1 MNVDVPCGLS
11 HRLLLARHARTTRLN
26 KSLPGIG
33 ILRITDMNAIM
44 KIIGIYP
51 DPSSDLE

>member
-1 MNVDVPCGLS
+1 MDVDVPCDLS